1 METELRPGPRWVHG
15 YFMPNLRRLGM
26 ADRPLRI
33 LSLWPDDASEA
44 EELQRLGH
52 LCELAE
58 IKPDRPSPWT
68 EDTFDVVMTGRLPKI
83 TVSATDRRWAVQ
95 IIHAAL
101 RPGGGLLVAV
111 GNRLCPVDLSR
122 NAPLLHGPFN
132 RNCMSWREVERL
144 FLQPSGPFNA
154 VQPLPVDG
162 HFGWH
167 RLGRVNFLGFLL
179 EAYWK
184 HVVTPSRR
192 CLYTSPLNPIF
203 MLWIS
208 K

>member
-1 METELRPGPRWVHG
+1 MNPGPRWVNS
-15 YFMPNLRRLGM
+15 YFVPNLRRLGI

-44 EELQRLGH
+44 EELGRLGH
-52 LCELAE
+52 ACELAE
-58 IKPDRPSPWT
+58 FMPDSPSPWS
-68 EDTFDVVMTGRLPKI
+68 DHTFDIVITGRLPKLAI
-83 TVSATDRRWAVQ
+83 STSERDRTIRM
-95 IIHAAL
+95 IYSAL
-101 RPGGGLLVAV
+101 RPGGGLLVAI

-132 RNCMSWREVERL
+132 RHCMSWREVKRL
-144 FLQPSGPFNA
+144 FLSPSGPFQA
-154 VQPLPVDG
+154 VKPLPVEG

-167 RLGRVNFLGFLL
+167 RLGSLNFLGRLL

-184 HVVTPSRR
+184 SVVTPRR
-192 CLYTSPLNPIF
+192 LSLYTSPLNPIF
-203 MLWIS
+203 MLWIQ